1 MRPLPR
7 LHAVTDASVLNHPDL
22 DIRAAAIA
30 AAGSAVALHVRDRTA
45 AAAAL
50 ARAALRLL
58 ALTRPPEAALFVN
71 GRPDLAAAIAA
82 DGVQLSATDLSP
94 GDARRVFFRGWIG
107 RSVHSVDEAEA
118 AVAEGADYLL
128 VGSVY
133 PSASHPGRP
142 AAGIELVRR
151 AARLGKPVIAIGGID
166 ASRAAEVRDA
176 GAYGVAAVSAL
187 WRANDPAAAALALL
201 EPWLAAA

>member
-1 MRPLPR
+1 VRPLPR
-7 LHAVTDASVLNHPDL
+7 LHAVTDASVLDDPDL
-22 DIRAAAIA
+22 GIRAAAIA

-45 AAAAL
+45 PAAAL

-58 ALTRPPEAALFVN
+58 ALARPPEAALFVN
-71 GRPDLAAAIAA
+71 GRPDLAAAVAA

-94 GDARRVFFRGWIG
+94 EDARRVFSRGWVG
-107 RSVHSVDEAEA
+107 RSVHSEAEAEA
-118 AVAEGADYLL
+118 AVTEGADYLL

-142 AAGIELVRR
+142 ATGIELVRR
-151 AARLGKPVIAIGGID
+151 VAGLGKPVIAIGGID
-166 ASRAAEVRDA
+166 AARAVEVRAA

-187 WRANDPAAAALALL
+187 WGADDPAAAALALL
-201 EPWLAAA
+201 QPWLAAA